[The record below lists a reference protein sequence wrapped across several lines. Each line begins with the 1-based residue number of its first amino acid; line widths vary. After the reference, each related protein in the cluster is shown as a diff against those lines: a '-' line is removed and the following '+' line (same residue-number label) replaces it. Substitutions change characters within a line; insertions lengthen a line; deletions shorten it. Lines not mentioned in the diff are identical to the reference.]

1 MTYVVSGF
9 KRLKITN
16 FYPLYLR
23 KEIQC
28 DFNCFFCKNHESM
41 GVQKLRKELHD
52 YINNADE
59 IFLKMVYYMSKEL

>member
-1 MTYVVSGF
+1 
-9 KRLKITN
+9 
-16 FYPLYLR
+16 
-23 KEIQC
+23 
-28 DFNCFFCKNHESM
+28 M